1 MMFKDTSKML
11 EHLEKTCPED
21 ADSVKVTMEVIG
33 LWRKLQEAN
42 SAEERFKILV
52 RMKELEAI

>member
-1 MMFKDTSKML
+1 MFNDTSEML
-11 EHLEKTCPED
+11 NHLEQTSPED
-21 ADSVKVTMEVIG
+21 VNSVKITMEVIK

-42 SAEERFKILV
+42 SAEERFKILI